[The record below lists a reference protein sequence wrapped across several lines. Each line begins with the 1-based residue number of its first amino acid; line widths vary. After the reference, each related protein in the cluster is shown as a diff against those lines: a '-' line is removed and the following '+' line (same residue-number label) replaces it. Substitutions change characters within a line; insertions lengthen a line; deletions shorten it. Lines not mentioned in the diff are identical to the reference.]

1 MLLQEFRMINSPTFP
16 LLILYCVHKI
26 KLKLIHSDKRVL
38 EILMKMKTTLVQN
51 IHLTLSLIHI

>member
-26 KLKLIHSDKRVL
+26 KLKLIHIDKRVL
-38 EILMKMKTTLVQN
+38 EILMKIKSTSTFFFL
-51 IHLTLSLIHI
+51 L